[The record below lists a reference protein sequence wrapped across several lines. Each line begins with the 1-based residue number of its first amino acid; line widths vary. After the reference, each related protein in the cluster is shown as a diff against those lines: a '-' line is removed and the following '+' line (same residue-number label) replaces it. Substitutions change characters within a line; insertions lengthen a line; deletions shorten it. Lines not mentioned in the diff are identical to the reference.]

1 MGFSRLSRRTGL
13 FTLSLLAALA
23 AATLTTVGGCQMG
36 PALAT
41 KKLARP
47 QQFVDKDGLTAVE
60 FLASL
65 KVNVSPPADWT
76 PLKTYHGALYTH
88 KQWRSPTKATGVG
101 VIYAH
106 LPIPLPVSTLLWFA
120 KQEYTKRSSDGKLL
134 GQWTDN
140 FGRSWFEAQ
149 NNKYHVRGY
158 AVVDGT
164 NAWFVYSGYR
174 MTMKQRPD
182 EIALAERCQET
193 ILIQPKPAAASGARA
208 DIRN

>member
-1 MGFSRLSRRTGL
+1 MGFLHLSRRTGVL
-13 FTLSLLAALA
+13 GVSFLIAA

-41 KKLARP
+41 KKLARH

-60 FLASL
+60 FLPPL
-65 KVNVSPPADWT
+65 KVNVSPPADWVA
-76 PLKTYHGALYTH
+76 LKTYTGALYTH

-101 VIYAH
+101 VIYAR
-106 LPIPLPVSTLLWFA
+106 LPIPLPVGTLLFFA
-120 KQEYTKRSSDGKLL
+120 KQEYTKQQADGKLI
-134 GQWTDN
+134 GQWTDS
-140 FGRSWFEAQ
+140 FGRSWFEAE

-174 MTMKQRPD
+174 MTMPQRPD
-182 EIALAERCQET
+182 EITIAERCQET
-193 ILIQPKPAAASGARA
+193 ILIQPKPTAAQA